1 MIKNKLNTIKFLFLA
16 VFLLFL
22 SNCSF
27 LKDEKKE
34 ENSSL
39 PKKDVELDAQVR
51 AKKFAEK
58 GGGILGDFTKR
69 GGGTTYNFGTSN
81 VMWKASIKTLKFM
94 PLQSVDYGGGVLV
107 TDWYAPENS
116 GSSRE
121 SVKISIRFLSDKV
134 SANSFEIVSHKKL
147 CDKSLVDC
155 KIVPMS
161 NSFNEQL
168 KNKIMQEVSVLLIE
182 EKKIKE

>member
-1 MIKNKLNTIKFLFLA
+1 MIQIQNNKKKFIFLTIFLFL
-16 VFLLFL
+16 L
-22 SNCSF
+22 SNCSLF
-27 LKDEKKE
+27 KDEKKE
-34 ENSSL
+34 ENSAL
-39 PKKDVELDAQVR
+39 PKKDVELNPQLK
-51 AKKFAEK
+51 AKKFAEQ

-69 GGGTTYNFGTSN
+69 GGGTTYDFGTSN

-168 KNKIMQEVSVLLIE
+168 KNKIMQEVSVLLME

>member
-1 MIKNKLNTIKFLFLA
+1 MKKNKKNFIILTIFLFFLA
-16 VFLLFL
+16 
-22 SNCSF
+22 NCAF
-27 LKDEKKE
+27 FKPNDEKKE
-34 ENSSL
+34 VSSI
-39 PKKDVELDAQVR
+39 PKKDVEFNPQLR
-51 AKKFAEK
+51 AKKYAEQ

-107 TDWYAPENS
+107 TDWYSPENLENS
-116 GSSRE
+116 KE

-134 SANSFEIVSHKKL
+134 SANSFEITSHKKV
-147 CDKSLVDC
+147 CDKNLMDC
-155 KIVPMS
+155 KIVQMK

-168 KNKIMQEVSVLLIE
+168 KNKIMQEVTLLLIE
-182 EKKIKE
+182 EKESKK